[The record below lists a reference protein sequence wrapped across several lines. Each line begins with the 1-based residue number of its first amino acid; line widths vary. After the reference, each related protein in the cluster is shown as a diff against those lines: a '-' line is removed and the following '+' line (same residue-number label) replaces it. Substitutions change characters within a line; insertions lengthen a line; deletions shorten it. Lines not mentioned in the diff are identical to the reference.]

1 LTTRSE
7 IQAQYVVAMGREL
20 GEMCAAL
27 YHKVAWVHLRWALY
41 KQLFGKSDRRIA
53 LLNETAGSFFGVLQG
68 VLLDDVVLELARL
81 VDSPKSCGKANLTLL
96 RIPGLIADQELRP
109 EIEAMVD
116 SAEGACAKARDQR
129 NRRLAH
135 NDLSLAVE
143 TSAKPLPAI
152 GIADV
157 ESALAA
163 VRDLLNRLDSHYLNS
178 TVAYEYVGTGPTD
191 GDSLVHYLNKGLQAE
206 QQFEDRIRT
215 GQTKPEDDAWY
226 EEV

>member
-1 LTTRSE
+1 MTTWGE

-27 YHKVAWVHLRWALY
+27 YHRVAWVHLRWALY
-41 KQLFGKSDRRIA
+41 KQLFGKCDRRIA

>member
-1 LTTRSE
+1 LTTRGE

-41 KQLFGKSDRRIA
+41 KQLFDKSDRRIA

-109 EIEAMVD
+109 KIEAMVN
-116 SAEGACAKARDQR
+116 SAMDACAKAQDQR

-152 GIADV
+152 GVADV
-157 ESALAA
+157 ESALGAI
-163 VRDLLNRLDSHYLNS
+163 RDLLNRLDSHYLNS
-178 TVAYEYVGTGPTD
+178 TAAYEYVGTGPTD
-191 GDSLVHYLNKGLQAE
+191 GESLVHYLIKGL
-206 QQFEDRIRT
+206 
-215 GQTKPEDDAWY
+215 
-226 EEV
+226 

>member
-1 LTTRSE
+1 LTTWGE
-7 IQAQYVVAMGREL
+7 IQAQYVVAMGRGL

-27 YHKVAWVHLRWALY
+27 YHRVAWVHLRWALY
-41 KQLFGKSDRRIA
+41 KQLFGKCDRRIA

>member
-1 LTTRSE
+1 MTTWGE

-41 KQLFGKSDRRIA
+41 KQLFGKCDRRIA

>member
-1 LTTRSE
+1 MTTWGE

-27 YHKVAWVHLRWALY
+27 YHRVAWVHLRWALY
-41 KQLFGKSDRRIA
+41 KQLFGKCDRRIA

-226 EEV
+226 EEA

>member
-7 IQAQYVVAMGREL
+7 IQAHYVEAMGPEL
-20 GEMCAAL
+20 GETCAAL

-41 KQLFGKSDRRIA
+41 KQFFDKSDRRIA

-81 VDSPKSCGKANLTLL
+81 VDSPKSCGKANLTLR
-96 RIPGLIADQELRP
+96 RIPGLVADPELQP
-109 EIEAMVD
+109 EIEAMVN
-116 SAEGACAKARDQR
+116 SAMDACAKAQDQR

-135 NDLSLAVE
+135 NDLLLAVE
-143 TSAKPLPAI
+143 TLAKPLPAI
-152 GIADV
+152 GVADV
-157 ESALAA
+157 ESALGAI
-163 VRDLLNRLDSHYLNS
+163 RDLLNRLDSHYLNS

-191 GDSLVHYLNKGLQAE
+191 GESLVHYLNKGLQAE
-206 QQFEDRIRT
+206 RQFEDRIRS
-215 GQTKPEDDAWY
+215 GHPDPEDDAWY